1 MKKIAVL
8 AFAAASLCA
17 TSSAFAQVSIG
28 VPGGPGVTIDDG
40 RGYRGDRDR
49 DFRRS
54 RNEYRDDDRSERRYR
69 RDRDYDRRDRVYIER
84 D

>member
-40 RGYRGDRDR
+40 YRGYRDRDR

-54 RNEYRDDDRSERRYR
+54 RNEYRDDYRVERRYR
-69 RDRDYDRRDRVYIER
+69 RDRDWDRRDRVYIER

>member
-17 TSSAFAQVSIG
+17 TSAAFAQVSVGI
-28 VPGGPGVTIDDG
+28 PGGPGVTIDDG
-40 RGYRGDRDR
+40 RGYRDRDR

-54 RNEYRDDDRSERRYR
+54 RNEYRDDYRDDRRYR
-69 RDRDYDRRDRVYIER
+69 RDRDGFFIER
-84 D
+84 ELFLLI

>member
-8 AFAAASLCA
+8 ALAAASLCA

-28 VPGGPGVTIDDG
+28 VPGGPGVTIGD
-40 RGYRGDRDR
+40 GYRGDYRDR
-49 DFRRS
+49 DFRGS
-54 RNEYRDDDRSERRYR
+54 RNEYRDDYRSERRYR
-69 RDRDYDRRDRVYIER
+69 RDRDHDRRDRVYIER